1 MTYSGYVFE
10 VVSQTGNFVFSR
22 GTCAG
27 KPPVLAL
34 SLGGQQPSA
43 RNLERL
49 SHELALAADLDRTW
63 AVRPLAITRQKGRQM
78 LVLEDCGGE
87 PLNVILAREQH
98 QMNLTQSFQIAI
110 DLARAVGQAHKSDL
124 IHKDIKPAN
133 VFVDNEGHVR
143 LTGFGIASRLRR
155 ERQMPGP
162 PEVIAGTFAYMA
174 PEQTGRMNRSLDSR
188 SDLYSLGVTLYELFT
203 GELPFTA
210 ADPMEW
216 IHCHIARIPLP
227 PSQRMKGLPLCL
239 DDLILKLL
247 AKDPEERYRT
257 AAGVEADL
265 VKCLEAWACNGST
278 PVFELGENDVSDR
291 LLLPERLY
299 GRDAEVGVLLAASDR
314 VMTRGT
320 CEMVLITGYAGI
332 GKSSV
337 VNELHK
343 SLVPRRGLF
352 ASGKSDQYKRN
363 IPYATLAQAL
373 QGLFRQL
380 LIKSDTELRCW
391 RDNLLA
397 ALGSNGQLMVDLIPE
412 LALIIGEQPTIA
424 QVDAKSAR
432 TRFHLAFRNLLGV
445 FAKAEHPL
453 VLFIDDLHWLDT
465 GTLELLEGL
474 VTDPRANHILV
485 VGAYRTNEVGPTH
498 PLFHTLGALRSVS
511 RDISEVLLGPL
522 QVGDLA
528 QLCAD
533 ALHSDVEQTREL
545 AGLIFEKTGGNPF
558 FALQFLT
565 ALAEEG
571 LLTFQSAG
579 ASWRWDID
587 RVRAK
592 GITDNVGQLLS
603 TKLTRY
609 SAGTQRA
616 LGQLACLGHMAD
628 RLTVACVQERSVEQV
643 DALLAEAVQAGLIH
657 RFDGT
662 YAFSHDR
669 VHEAAYALIPPAERA
684 ATHLRIGR
692 ALLAQIPPEDLEEKV
707 FEIANQF
714 HQGSSAIA
722 FTAERDLA
730 AQLHLI
736 AGKRAQNSSAYRS
749 AQTYF
754 AAGRSLLEEGSWERH
769 YKLTFDLELG
779 QAECEIVGGEL
790 IAAED
795 RIAVLTQHAAAF
807 KDEADVVCLAVLLYF
822 TTGRSESAVEV
833 ALAFLSRKGI
843 NWSSRPTEEEVR
855 REYLEMRRQL
865 ARRPVNE
872 LIDLPAM
879 SDPDCI
885 AIMAVLTELFPA
897 AYAVDRYLLEIV
909 LLRMTNLSLEHG
921 HCQSSSVAYSALNM
935 TLGSHFSDYATA
947 YNLGQ
952 LACQLVDRRSDDRF
966 KARVYSCFAAFA
978 MPWFKPLPICQPLM
992 RQAFEIGRSMGDMA
1006 FAAYNSR
1013 NLITHLLVSGLPLS
1027 QVQIEADQALA
1038 FASTIQLG
1046 LPADRFLG
1054 QLSLIRNLRGAHAGS
1069 SPEDEEWA
1077 NQNVEAQPQLAMM
1090 VCYYWV
1096 FRLQERFFLADY
1108 AAALEASA
1116 KVAGIRWAM
1125 RSSIEEAEYDFY
1137 SALTCAAAIDGA
1149 SDDERKKLSEAL
1161 SKHYDQ
1167 IVLSAENCQENF
1179 SNRKALVG
1187 AEIARL
1193 EGREV
1198 VAQHLYEDAVR
1209 LAREYGFVQNEGL
1222 ANELAGQFHAA
1233 RGLETI
1239 SDAYLRNAVSCYER
1253 WGGHTK
1259 IRQIKARYPNLSS
1272 STMRQEPAAMIDAPR
1287 AQMDD
1292 EAVDN
1297 ASQTLSAELVLPT
1310 LLGKLMRLAV
1320 EHAGAERG
1328 LLVLMNGNEPRI
1340 EAQATTT
1347 LGNVDVQVQSVSV
1360 SPSDLP
1366 ASALHYVLRTR
1377 ERLVLDDASSDGLDS
1392 EDEYV
1397 SLNRPRSVLCL
1408 PIFKQKNVIGALY
1421 LENNLTPRAFTS
1433 DRVAVLDFLASQAA
1447 IWLENAQLY
1456 SNLRRSETWLREAQ
1470 HLSSTGSFYWRV
1482 DLDTVEFSD
1491 QTFRIYDLEPGNTV
1505 TLEMIATRIH
1515 PEDHALL
1522 QEMIDIAR
1530 GPATDLDYRYR
1541 AQMPDASVKHLHLVA
1556 HGARNK
1562 DGHVE
1567 YIGAIHD
1574 VTHNHLAD
1582 EAIGKARSELAHV
1595 ARITTLGVLTASI
1608 AHEVSQPLMGIVT
1621 NAATCLR
1628 MLASDPPNIEGARRT
1643 AQRSI
1648 RDGHRAA
1655 DVIKR
1660 LRALFGKK
1668 GTTTESVDLNDATR
1682 EVIALSSTE
1691 LQRSRVVLQTDFARD
1706 LPSIMGDRVQL
1717 QQVMLNLLLNASDA
1731 MSHVEDRPRKLTIRT
1746 ELDDADCVRLIVKD
1760 TGAGFDPLAVEK
1772 LFEAFYTTKN
1782 GGMGMGLSVSRS
1794 IIESHLGRLWAAGN
1808 DGPGST
1814 FSFSIPQSLELIHVH
1829 SQGV

>member
-1 MTYSGYVFE
+1 MSI
-10 VVSQTGNFVFSR
+10 
-22 GTCAG
+22 A
-27 KPPVLAL
+27 
-34 SLGGQQPSA
+34 GQQPSA
-43 RNLERL
+43 RHLDRL
-49 SHELALAADLDRTW
+49 SHELGLAADLNGTW
-63 AVRPLAITRQKGRQM
+63 ALRPLAITRQKGRQM
-78 LVLEDCGGE
+78 LLLEDCGGV
-87 PLNVILAREQH
+87 PLDVILAREQH
-98 QMNLTQSFQIAI
+98 QMNLTQSFRLAI
-110 DLARAVGQAHKSDL
+110 DLARAVGQAHKSGL
-124 IHKDIKPAN
+124 VHKDIKPAN
-133 VFVDNEGHVR
+133 VFVDNEGRVH
-143 LTGFGIASRLRR
+143 LTGFGIASRIPR
-155 ERQMPGP
+155 ERQIPGP
-162 PEVIAGTFAYMA
+162 PEVIAGTLAYMA
-174 PEQTGRMNRSLDSR
+174 PEQTGRMNRSVDSR

-210 ADPMEW
+210 TDPMEW

-227 PSQRMKGLPLCL
+227 PSQRIKGLPSRI

-265 VKCLEAWACNGST
+265 IKCLEAWESKCIT
-278 PVFELGENDVSDR
+278 PVFELGQHDVSDR
-291 LLLPERLY
+291 LLLPEKLY
-299 GRDAEVGVLLAASDR
+299 GRSVEVEVLLAASDR
-314 VMTRGT
+314 VMTHGD

-332 GKSSV
+332 GKSSI

-343 SLVPRRGLF
+343 ALVPRRGLF

-373 QGLFRQL
+373 QGLVRQL
-380 LIKSDTELRCW
+380 LIKSDAELKTW
-391 RDNLLA
+391 RDDLLA
-397 ALGSNGQLMVDLIPE
+397 ALGPNGQLMVDLIPE
-412 LALIIGEQPTIA
+412 LALVIGEQSMVA

-432 TRFHLAFRNLLGV
+432 TRFHTAFRNLLGV

-453 VLFIDDLHWLDT
+453 VLFIDDLHWLDS

-474 VTDPRANHILV
+474 VTDPQARHILV
-485 VGAYRTNEVGPTH
+485 IGAYRTNEVGPTH
-498 PLFHTLGALRSVS
+498 PLFHTLGTIRGASGT
-511 RDISEVLLGPL
+511 ISEIVLGPL
-522 QVGDLA
+522 QVSDLA

-533 ALHSDVEQTREL
+533 ALHSDVALTREL
-545 AGLIFEKTGGNPF
+545 AELIFEKTGGNPF

-565 ALAEEG
+565 ALSEEG
-571 LLTFQSAG
+571 LLTFQPES
-579 ASWRWDID
+579 ASWRWDFD
-587 RVRAK
+587 KVQAK
-592 GITDNVGQLLS
+592 RITDNVAHLLS
-603 TKLTRY
+603 TKLTRF
-609 SAGTQRA
+609 SAQTQRT
-616 LGQLACLGHMAD
+616 LGQLACLGHIAD
-628 RLTVACVQERSVEQV
+628 RLAVARVQERSLDQI
-643 DALLAEAVQAGLIH
+643 DAQLGAAVQAGLIH
-657 RFDGT
+657 RFDGS

-669 VHEAAYALIPPAERA
+669 VQEAAYTLIPLAERA
-684 ATHLRIGR
+684 ATHLQIGR
-692 ALLAQIPPEDLEEKV
+692 ALLAQIPPEELEDKV
-707 FEIANQF
+707 FEIVNQF
-714 HQGSSAIA
+714 HRGSSAIDC
-722 FTAERDLA
+722 TAERDLA

-754 AAGRSLLEEGSWERH
+754 AAGRSLLEDGSWERQ
-769 YKLTFDLELG
+769 YRLTFDLEIG

-790 IAAED
+790 VGAEG
-795 RIAVLTQHAAAF
+795 RLTVLTQHARGF
-807 KDEADVVCLAVLLYF
+807 KDEANVVCLAVLLYF

-833 ALAFLSRKGI
+833 ALAFLSRKGV
-843 NWSSRPTEEEVR
+843 NWSSRPSEAEVR

-865 ARRPVNE
+865 ARRPVND

-947 YNLGQ
+947 YSLGQ

-992 RQAFEIGRSMGDMA
+992 REAFEIGRSMGDMA

-1013 NLITHLLVSGLPLS
+1013 NLITHLLVSGVPLS

-1046 LPADRFLG
+1046 LPAERFLG
-1054 QLSLIRNLRGAHAGS
+1054 QLSLIRNLRGVPCGN
-1069 SPEDEEWA
+1069 SPEDEDWA
-1077 NQNVEAQPQLAMM
+1077 NQNVDTQPQLAMM
-1090 VCYYWV
+1090 VCYHWV
-1096 FRLQERFFLADY
+1096 FRLQERYFAADY
-1108 AAALEASA
+1108 AAALEASG

-1137 SALTCAAAIDGA
+1137 SALTCAAAIDNA
-1149 SDDERKKLSEAL
+1149 SEDQRKKLSQAL
-1161 SKHYDQ
+1161 RTHFER
-1167 IVLSAENCQENF
+1167 IVLWAENCPENF
-1179 SNRKALVG
+1179 ANRKALVG
-1187 AEIARL
+1187 AEMARL

-1198 VAQHLYEDAVR
+1198 SAQHLYEDAVR
-1209 LAREYGFVQNEGL
+1209 LAREHGFLQNEGL
-1222 ANELAGQFHAA
+1222 ASELAGQFYAA

-1239 SDAYLRNAVSCYER
+1239 ADAYLRNAVSCYER

-1259 IRQIKARYPNLSS
+1259 TRQLKARYPNLSS
-1272 STMRQEPAAMIDAPR
+1272 ATVRQEPAGMVDTPLAK
-1287 AQMDD
+1287 MDD
-1292 EAVDN
+1292 QAVDN
-1297 ASQTLSAELVLPT
+1297 ASQALSAELVLPA

-1328 LLVLMNGNEPRI
+1328 LLILLQGNEPHI

-1347 LGNVDVQVQSVSV
+1347 QGSVEVLVRSV
-1360 SPSDLP
+1360 AVTPSDLP

-1377 ERLVLDDASSDGLDS
+1377 ERLVLDDASSEGLDS

-1408 PIFKQKNVIGALY
+1408 PIFKQEKVIGALY
-1421 LENNLTPRAFTS
+1421 LENNLTTRAFTP
-1433 DRVAVLDFLASQAA
+1433 DRVSVLDFLASQAA
-1447 IWLENAQLY
+1447 IWLDNAQLY

-1491 QTFRIYDLEPGNTV
+1491 QTFRIYDLDPGNTV
-1505 TLEMIATRIH
+1505 TLDMIATRIH
-1515 PEDHALL
+1515 PEDHSLL
-1522 QEMIDIAR
+1522 REMIDIAR

-1541 AQMPDASVKHLHLVA
+1541 AQMPDSSVKHLHLVA
-1556 HGARNK
+1556 HGAQNK

-1567 YIGAIHD
+1567 YVGAIHD
-1574 VTHNHLAD
+1574 VTDSHLAD
-1582 EAIGKARSELAHV
+1582 EAISKARSELAHV

-1621 NAATCLR
+1621 NAATCLK

-1668 GTTTESVDLNDATR
+1668 GTTTESVDINDAAR

-1691 LQRSRVVLQTDFARD
+1691 LQRSRTVLQTDFARD
-1706 LPSIMGDRVQL
+1706 LPPVMGDRVQL

-1731 MSHVEDRPRKLTIRT
+1731 MSHIEDRPRKLIIRT
-1746 ELDDADCVRLIVKD
+1746 ELDGADRVCLIVKD
-1760 TGAGFDPLAVEK
+1760 TGAGFDPQAVEK

-1794 IIESHLGRLWAAGN
+1794 IIESHLGCLWAAGN
-1808 DGPGST
+1808 DGPGAT
-1814 FSFSIPQSLELIHVH
+1814 FSFSIPQSLELARIHAYT
-1829 SQGV
+1829 G